1 MRNGETHF
9 EQVPIEVVET
19 ILRQATAPARMPE
32 KSPAPV
38 SAPERQAPAEFLKQE
53 ERTPCNG
60 QL

>member
-1 MRNGETHF
+1 MRNGKTHF

-19 ILRQATAPARMPE
+19 ILRQAAAPARMPE
-32 KSPAPV
+32 KSSPPD
-38 SAPERQAPAEFLKQE
+38 SALERQAVAGFLKQE